1 MKNKPYYLTA
11 VICTV
16 LAVVSAVIFMISIQ
30 KKEKSTRAVM
40 YFPSFESGKVYAEE
54 RFIPKETAQG
64 TERFFVD
71 DLLLGPLTNSFK
83 KLFPG
88 ETSVEFFTIDSS
100 GTAYIGLSKDALK
113 TSDDAADINI
123 GISLLKR
130 NIVKNFTKI
139 NTVLVYIDGKSVYEK
154 S

>member
-1 MKNKPYYLTA
+1 MKNKPSFITA
-11 VICTV
+11 IVCMV
-16 LAVVSAVIFMISIQ
+16 LALSAAAVSIISIQ
-30 KKEKSTRAVM
+30 KKEKTIRTIM
-40 YFPSFESGKVYAEE
+40 YFQSFENGKTYTEE
-54 RFIPKETAQG
+54 RFIPKDSAQG
-64 TERFFVD
+64 TERYFVD
-71 DLLLGPLTNSFK
+71 DLMLGPLNNSYK

-88 ETSVEFFTIDSS
+88 DTTVEFFTIEKD
-100 GTAYIGLSKDALK
+100 GTAYIGLSKGALK